1 MQDANTRAA
10 VKLALDFPIAMGNGA
25 TYTELTIRRQ
35 KVKDD
40 LEIAAFP
47 TAAEKEVVLFT
58 RLAGVDREV
67 IEEMDKSDYGKFQ
80 DLVMGFSKSPA

>member
-1 MQDANTRAA
+1 MNDTPTA

-25 TYTELTIRRQ
+25 TYAELTVRRQ

-47 TAAEKEVVLFT
+47 TAAEKEVVLFA

-67 IEEMDKSDYGKFQ
+67 IEEMDKADYGRFQ